1 MTPKIVVYS
10 FSLPGIAFGEEC
22 VPLLSLIKHPLEV
35 KMGSIPGS
43 DENPFTIRLK
53 PVYRADLD
61 GENRIVVSPVNG
73 DSIRDSLY
81 VDKVFISYRK
91 YVPQTS
97 QTRLIKYEIELLN
110 DTNTLKIVTKQVFLE
125 VYKLITG
132 QEVELDDNGNFDPT
146 GENIIRF
153 VIAHKFTTPDMI
165 KIWNRNDDLKK
176 YLPLKVWISD
186 SDS

>member
-35 KMGSIPGS
+35 RMGSIPES

-53 PVYRADLD
+53 PVYRADLNR
-61 GENRIVVSPVNG
+61 ENRIVVSPVNG
-73 DSIRDSLY
+73 DPIRDSLY

-91 YVPQTS
+91 YVPQT
-97 QTRLIKYEIELLN
+97 RLIKYEIELLN
-110 DTNTLKIVTKQVFLE
+110 DTNTLKIVPKPVFLE
-125 VYKLITG
+125 AYRLITG
-132 QEVELDDNGNFDPT
+132 QEVELDDYGNFNPT
-146 GENIIRF
+146 EENIIRF

-165 KIWNRNDDLKK
+165 KIWNRDDYLKK